1 MPVSNARMSGVLHD
15 LLAGVNDLSG
25 DGGVIFRLIE
35 AEHGDPYSGGEHCIL
50 GWKPGEGQ
58 CFGVGKAP
66 WAFAQVEHPHI
77 AGELFLYQKLHD
89 IDELGAVRQDGEGR
103 LIFFGRL
110 FGSGFGGGRQ
120 FRRY

>member
-50 GWKPGEGQ
+50 GW
-58 CFGVGKAP
+58 
-66 WAFAQVEHPHI
+66 AFAQVEHSHI

-110 FGSGFGGGRQ
+110 FGSGFRGGRQ
-120 FRRY
+120 LRGY